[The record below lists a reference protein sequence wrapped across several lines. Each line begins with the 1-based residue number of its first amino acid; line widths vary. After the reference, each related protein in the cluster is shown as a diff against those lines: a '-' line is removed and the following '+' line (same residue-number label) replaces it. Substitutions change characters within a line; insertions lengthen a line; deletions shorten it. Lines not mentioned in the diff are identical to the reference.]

1 MYFLTTCLPIIMT
14 HYEQYSNGI
23 LFWIILDVELEI
35 LILLIVILFIMN
47 IPHSYLVDNLVK
59 LIEEA

>member
-1 MYFLTTCLPIIMT
+1 MT

-47 IPHSYLVDNLVK
+47 IPHSYLVDNLVT